1 MPRFHHILFPVDF
14 SAQCRTVCPLVEA
27 MVQQFHSKLTLMHVI
42 QVPPGWY
49 GGIDCGYPV
58 VLDMPAMEASAK
70 QELGSFFERSPVTPD
85 RIVELGDA
93 AFEITDFAEQ
103 NQVDLIMMP
112 THGHGKFRSLL
123 LGSVTAKVLHD
134 AKCFVW
140 TAAHT
145 EDPEVARHRE
155 CKSMMGAIDLTPA
168 SAVLI
173 RHYAELARD
182 FSAKL
187 RLVHAVPGASSD
199 IPYGQDRDFQAFLL
213 QAARQEAAKLQSEA
227 GTNFDVCMEAGLV
240 SDVVRAAAEHHDA
253 DLVLIGRNTLQAR
266 LGQLRTNAYAIL
278 RNAPCPVLSV

>member
-1 MPRFHHILFPVDF
+1 MGLPIALLNEVGRRTNMPRFHHILFPVDF

-134 AKCFVW
+134 AHCPVW
-140 TAAHT
+140 TAAHAVEQHT
-145 EDPEVARHRE
+145 RHIPQTIL
-155 CKSMMGAIDLTPA
+155 CCVDGTPA
-168 SAVLI
+168 SV
-173 RHYAELARD
+173 
-182 FSAKL
+182 
-187 RLVHAVPGASSD
+187 
-199 IPYGQDRDFQAFLL
+199 
-213 QAARQEAAKLQSEA
+213 
-227 GTNFDVCMEAGLV
+227 N
-240 SDVVRAAAEHHDA
+240 VVR
-253 DLVLIGRNTLQAR
+253 Q
-266 LGQLRTNAYAIL
+266 
-278 RNAPCPVLSV
+278 